1 MSKEVEISEEL
12 QADLVKGV
20 LESEDFKA
28 SQTEIAETAAKA
40 AAEAAA
46 EAVFAKFDKP
56 AKKDLPAGDGEGEG
70 DADEDGA
77 EEGAA
82 EKGVINKSI
91 TGAVEKQLVKRYFGG
106 DEALAKDFA
115 EVIKSPY
122 AGMSKEK
129 RFFMGVKALLN
140 NDQEEVKR
148 LNAFSG
154 EMYALKAY
162 KDGRFSD
169 LAEKAGYA
177 NDAVSADGGALVPDP
192 EFNTT
197 VYENLPKYGVIFRD
211 GNVMNTDR
219 TAVYALSLTGTITF
233 TNVAEAGAISGTKL
247 AFNRKQT
254 NLIKYAAIIPA
265 THELTEDSII
275 DYWNVVTNEISRAYG
290 LVSDT
295 QVFIDGTNGI
305 VHTTGVLTHTL
316 DSGSPGTN
324 ISWDDLLDSEGKVE
338 DALDTSDFVWYL
350 RKETFYTMAKIKAS
364 TSGVYLAD
372 TMLAGWRPNPNEPT
386 TPWGT
391 AVHFC
396 RILPKATEV
405 TGNQAFAVFGSLK
418 NTNFYNKNGLAL
430 TMLHEAT
437 VKDSGGSDFNL
448 ATQDGLAMRVVV
460 RILHILP
467 AGNASKFVVVGV
479 GTVS

>member
-1 MSKEVEISEEL
+1 MSDKIEIDEEL
-12 QADLVKGV
+12 QKDIVKNV
-20 LESEDFKA
+20 IEDADFKA
-28 SQTEIAETAAKA
+28 SQEKMADDAATKA
-40 AAEAAA
+40 AEL
-46 EAVFAKFDKP
+46 VLAKFDKP
-56 AKKDLPAGDGEGEG
+56 AKKDLPAGDGDGEG
-70 DADEDGA
+70 DGDEDGGDDA
-77 EEGAA
+77 S
-82 EKGVINKSI
+82 EKGIINKSLS
-91 TGAVEKQLVKRYFGG
+91 GAVEKVLVKRYFDG
-106 DEALAKDFA
+106 DTALAKSFS
-115 EVIKSPY
+115 EVLKSPY
-122 AGMSKEK
+122 ANMSKEK
-129 RFFMGVKALLN
+129 RFFLGVKALLN
-140 NDQEEVKR
+140 KDQEEIKS
-148 LNAFSG
+148 LNAFAG

-197 VYENLPKYGVIFRD
+197 VYENLPRYGVIFAD
-211 GNVMNTDR
+211 GNVMTTDR
-219 TAVYALSLTGTITF
+219 TAVYALSLTGTIAF

-265 THELTEDSII
+265 TTELTEDSII
-275 DYWNVVTNEISRAYG
+275 DYWQVVTNEISRAYG

-295 QVFIDGTNGI
+295 QVFIDQTNGI
-305 VHTTGVLTHTL
+305 VHSTGVLTHTL
-316 DSGSPGTN
+316 IQGSPGTN
-324 ISWDDLLDSEGKVE
+324 LNWDDLLASEGKPE
-338 DALDTSDFVWYL
+338 DALDTSDFCWYM
-350 RKETFYTMAKIKAS
+350 RRETFFTLAQIKAS

-372 TMLAGWRPNPNEPT
+372 SMLGGWRPNPNEPT

-391 AVHFC
+391 PVHFC

-430 TMLHEAT
+430 TMLQEAT
-437 VKDSGGSDFNL
+437 VNDASGSSFNL

-467 AGNASKFVVVGV
+467 VGNASKFVVVGV